1 MKKSKRIIYLGALMS
16 LCTTL
21 AACGGNNNNN
31 STDAEGNVIVKMSI
45 MNSTNENP
53 GWLAQID
60 AANALL
66 KKQGEKVIIEPEIIK
81 TDSWDEYYTK
91 ITTNMLGGV
100 GGTIGRI
107 AESHVPLMMNKNQ
120 LEDVSGIVQE
130 LLAQKDENGKAIY
143 NASAFEGVAKKDGK
157 YYGLP
162 SGTQHMVLYYNKT
175 LFNQYNT
182 VVEMKKENKTVA
194 EIAAATSLD
203 NARVEDIIANNPSL
217 DKIEYPSGDWD
228 NASTFDEIKDTAKK
242 LSYGEANVRRFG
254 LSAGPFLAYAGMY
267 AKNSGGYNIF
277 DDNGNSAI
285 KSQPYYDVYK
295 WFDDMLKVDKSMPTT
310 SDTATSSAIDRFLSG
325 NIAMMVDGV
334 WQLHSINKYTGDYEI
349 GVAAIPVKASGYK
362 SYSTTFADRY
372 WSARTSSNKEAD
384 RKALKALMSVEGITA
399 VSEKQVGGLPVRD
412 DCLDVYLN
420 TLSTTKF
427 ANDVNVIK
435 QGALNG
441 VNVPYSTYYNIV
453 DQRINQKMAVWISG
467 DMTSAEFVDYMDESM
482 RLGMEGKL

>member
-1 MKKSKRIIYLGALMS
+1 MRKIKRAFYLGLLVPLFAGLVG
-16 LCTTL
+16 
-21 AACGGNNNNN
+21 CGGNNNKQ
-31 STDAEGNVIVKMSI
+31 STDEAGNVIVKMSI

-53 GWLAQID
+53 GWLAQIE
-60 AANALL
+60 AANKLL
-66 KKQGEKVIIEPEIIK
+66 EARGDKVIIEPEIIK

-91 ITTNMLGGV
+91 ITTNMLGRI

-107 AESHVPLMMNKNQ
+107 AESHIPLMMNKNQ
-120 LEDVSGIVQE
+120 LADVTNIVTD
-130 LLAQKDENGKAIY
+130 LLDEKDDNGKALY

-175 LFNQYNT
+175 IFNQYNQ
-182 VVEMKKENKTVA
+182 VIEMAKEDKSVA
-194 EIAAATSLD
+194 EIATATKFEE
-203 NARVEDIIANNPSL
+203 ARVQHILNNNKSL
-217 DKIEYPSGDWD
+217 TKLEYPSGDWN
-228 NASTFDEIKDTAKK
+228 NASTFEEIKDAANK
-242 LSYGEANVRRFG
+242 LSYGSTNSRRFG

-277 DDNGNSAI
+277 DDNGNCAI
-285 KSQPYYDVYK
+285 KTQPFYDVYE
-295 WFDDMLKVDKSMPTT
+295 WFDHMLKVDKSMPNT

-334 WQLHSINKYTGDYEI
+334 WQLHAINKYTEDYEI
-349 GVAAIPVKASGYK
+349 GIAAIPVKDKSYK

-384 RKALKALMSVEGITA
+384 EKALRALMSVEAITA
-399 VSEKQVGGLPVRD
+399 LSQKQVGGLPVRD
-412 DCLDVYLN
+412 DCIDIYLE
-420 TLSTTKF
+420 TLSTSKF
-427 ANDVNVIK
+427 ANDVDVIK
-435 QGALNG
+435 NGALNG

-453 DQRINQKMAVWISG
+453 DQRINQKMSVWING
-467 DMTSAEFVDYMDESM
+467 EMTSKEFVDYMDESM

>member
-1 MKKSKRIIYLGALMS
+1 MRKMKKILHYGILVPLFAGLVG
-16 LCTTL
+16 
-21 AACGGNNNNN
+21 CGGSGSSNRN
-31 STDAEGNVIVKMSI
+31 SVDEQGNVVVKMSI

-53 GWLAQID
+53 GWLAQIE
-60 AANALL
+60 AANNLL
-66 KKQGEKVIIEPEIIK
+66 ASQGEKIVIEPEIIK

-91 ITTNMLGGV
+91 ITTNMLGRI

-107 AESHVPLMMNKNQ
+107 AESHIPLMMNKNQ
-120 LEDVSGIVQE
+120 LADVSNIVSD
-130 LLAQKDENGKAIY
+130 LLDEKDENGKALY

-175 LFNQYNT
+175 IFNQYNQ
-182 VVEMKKENKTVA
+182 VIELAKQEKSVA
-194 EIAAATSLD
+194 EIATATKFEA
-203 NARVEDIIANNPSL
+203 ARVQDILNNNPSL
-217 DKIEYPSGDWD
+217 TKLEYPSGDWN
-228 NASTFDEIKDTAKK
+228 NASTFAEIQDAAKK
-242 LSYGEANVRRFG
+242 LSYGSTNSRRFG

-277 DDNGNSAI
+277 DDNGNCAI
-285 KSQPYYDVYK
+285 KSQPFYDVYE
-295 WFDDMLKVDKSMPTT
+295 WFDQMLKVDKSMPNT

-334 WQLHSINKYTGDYEI
+334 WQLHAINKYTEDYEI
-349 GVAAIPVKASGYK
+349 GIAAIPVKASGYK
-362 SYSTTFADRY
+362 SYSTTFADRF

-384 RKALKALMSVEGITA
+384 EKALKALMSVEAITA
-399 VSEKQVGGLPVRD
+399 LSEKQVGGLPVRD
-412 DCLDVYLN
+412 DCIDTYLE
-420 TLSTTKF
+420 TLSTSKF

-453 DQRINQKMAVWISG
+453 DQRINQKMAVWING
-467 DMTSAEFVDYMDESM
+467 EITSREFVD
-482 RLGMEGKL
+482 